1 MSSSSH
7 VSLQDLRQALI
18 SLRNVGQLETFLQ
31 ETFQNDAET
40 SGAMTDGS
48 KRRADVLESDEDF
61 DLISSV
67 SVKQPPAMP
76 VSSAAVVHEKP
87 MKGYPKDC
95 VSGAV
100 GPYDLRVAEGGQS
113 SISYGKML
121 EESKTKKEM
130 GEYLSW
136 VYNTR
141 VQNKKADDLRAYL
154 KAMRWDSKNHWIEKD
169 ETQMMY
175 PGWTMVRHLD

>member
-67 SVKQPPAMP
+67 SQ
-76 VSSAAVVHEKP
+76 AASC
-87 MKGYPKDC
+87 DAC
-95 VSGAV
+95 I
-100 GPYDLRVAEGGQS
+100 
-113 SISYGKML
+113 ISRRG
-121 EESKTKKEM
+121 S
-130 GEYLSW
+130 
-136 VYNTR
+136 
-141 VQNKKADDLRAYL
+141 
-154 KAMRWDSKNHWIEKD
+154 
-169 ETQMMY
+169 
-175 PGWTMVRHLD
+175 